1 MIEAGKALGLGTVLV
16 LATLALI
23 YNRAV
28 AQYLVENGTTPFTFL
43 RPQDRIPR
51 EDRPQQLRSFREARS
66 FWLPFMR
73 VWVVLFTS
81 VLIVACFAG
90 LVGELI

>member
-1 MIEAGKALGLGTVLV
+1 MDVGKAVGLGTLLL
-16 LATLALI
+16 LATLALV

-28 AQYLVENGTTPFTFL
+28 AQYFVENNTTPFTFL

-51 EDRPQQLRSFREARS
+51 EDRPERLRDFRQARS

-73 VWVVLFTS
+73 VWVILFAS
-81 VLIVACFAG
+81 VLIVASAAG
-90 LVGELI
+90 LVGELL